1 MRIRGAVPEDGLAI
15 ARVQVTSWR
24 ETYTGIVP
32 QEYLNLLGVEERGAR
47 WRERVLDVANVI
59 LVAEDDVGVFG
70 FAAGGATIHP
80 VEGYDGELIG
90 LYLLRSHHREGAG
103 RALVRAFAG
112 RLAPRGFQSMV
123 VWALKENPACGFYE
137 RMGGVRV
144 AEKTIEVGGAQLPEV
159 AFGWKDIRKL
169 CRADDLRPILKAS
182 TFLK

>member
-1 MRIRGAVPEDGLAI
+1 VKIRDARPGDGLGI

-32 QEYLNLLGVEERGAR
+32 QEYLNLLGVAERGAR
-47 WRERVLDVANVI
+47 WTERVLDAANVI

-80 VEGYDGELIG
+80 VDGYDAELMG

-123 VWALKENPACGFYE
+123 VWALKENPACGFYQ

-144 AEKTIEVGGAQLPEV
+144 AEKTIEVGGAELPEV
-159 AFGWKDIRKL
+159 AFGWKNIRTL
-169 CRADDLRPILKAS
+169 CRSDDLRDGLKARLS
-182 TFLK
+182 K

>member
-1 MRIRGAVPEDGLAI
+1 MKIRDAKPEDGLAI
-15 ARVQVTSWR
+15 GRVQVTSWH
-24 ETYTGIVP
+24 ETYTGLVP
-32 QEYLNLLGVEERGAR
+32 QDYLNQLGVAERGAR
-47 WRERVLDVANVI
+47 WTERVLDAANII
-59 LVAEDDVGVFG
+59 LVAEDNIGVFG

-112 RLAPRGFQSMV
+112 RLAPRGFQSLV

-144 AEKTIEVGGAQLPEV
+144 AEKTIAVGGAELPEV
-159 AFGWKDIRKL
+159 AFGWKNIREL
-169 CRADDLRPILKAS
+169 CRADDLKPDPKAQR
-182 TFLK
+182 F